1 MWLRELKA
9 DATVF
14 DGSGGANALM
24 RSGDD
29 EKIVRYLLTRGFD
42 LEDSDDEGLTAL
54 HYAVQ
59 NAQPVKLRLLLEAG
73 IKRGTK
79 TKDGRSAADL
89 AATIEDKEK
98 RQEILAILASGN

>member
-1 MWLRELKA
+1 
-9 DATVF
+9 
-14 DGSGGANALM
+14 M